1 MIGASLNEAS
11 DRPFLTRRRGPRFS
25 WRAID
30 LGQWSLSVL
39 SHRHSMTPPEEL
51 IPGKD
56 EPLPKLSRL
65 EEARRSIEEYAA
77 ELREIIKKLRKRL
90 N

>member
-1 MIGASLNEAS
+1 
-11 DRPFLTRRRGPRFS
+11 
-25 WRAID
+25 
-30 LGQWSLSVL
+30 
-39 SHRHSMTPPEEL
+39 MTPPEEL

-56 EPLPKLSRL
+56 EPLPELSRL
-65 EEARRSIEEYAA
+65 EEARRIIEEYAA